1 MAAAAGSPAEP
12 QHEPAPVDAASEE
25 GEDAVAAQ
33 TEQQLTTPDTGE
45 LLDRVANEITQAFQ
59 SSLVQVVSD
68 IGREYGVEP
77 GAKFA
82 WMEKGGAVPL
92 LHGKEDGDGDS
103 ELGDDVRRILREL
116 QASRLQVRE
125 LQQVVD
131 ELRDEQ
137 RLSKQRMAL
146 FGTLSSKLK
155 RELVDERLALIDAKN
170 EISELRRRRS
180 GDDTGSGGGRSPQS
194 PSLQEQNDNPW
205 TSPNKPLASSGSG
218 AGGSGATGGTSTSTN
233 LMAFNFYSSA
243 SARGEGEQEGGDE
256 DEPPSPSSSTQTLRS
271 QLMGQFLPS
280 SLLDSPQVTP
290 KHAKPFPGDNLG
302 EDKVPPPMPEL
313 KDEMES
319 LSLTALPAPE
329 GATSST
335 VEQTKAESASN
346 EPKETSQSESGRL
359 STSGGPASTSS
370 RSVVSPLQLSMLSE
384 LFDSIPVEELESILL
399 RFDGQDSAAIDHILH
414 THPSFNPAIGGG
426 VRVESG
432 GSLTSMASPSPSR
445 SSSVGHGK
453 TSLHRTSSQS
463 GPSGPPPG
471 SSSNWKTEICMYYMQ
486 GKCNKTRRT
495 CSFAHGESDLVRPSA
510 SSGSSSSSKHGPNYK
525 TRLCQAYENGTCT
538 KSRRDCPMAHG
549 VNDLRDG
556 GSGSGGSGGSQQIL
570 PAATPRLQS
579 YKTELCYYFLKGNC
593 NYTKDECRFAH
604 GQSDLRT
611 VESNTAQIAAAA
623 AAASGFGGDYPTSPV
638 PPPPAASME
647 KQLQLQHQYQQ
658 QYQQHSQPPSIPQQ
672 HHAFQPQPPPAQ
684 QQQSFVPQHQ
694 LQLQHSSRGA
704 GSHQFGFQHQQ
715 YDMAQQQQN
724 PYMQPPGQFRYLK
737 SMDDKRSTS
746 VGRPPRRDSG
756 SSWSSF
762 DASGLPPSEY

>member
-1 MAAAAGSPAEP
+1 MSM
-12 QHEPAPVDAASEE
+12 
-25 GEDAVAAQ
+25 
-33 TEQQLTTPDTGE
+33 
-45 LLDRVANEITQAFQ
+45 
-59 SSLVQVVSD
+59 
-68 IGREYGVEP
+68 
-77 GAKFA
+77 K
-82 WMEKGGAVPL
+82 MEKGGAAVAPDDEQ
-92 LHGKEDGDGDS
+92 LHGKDDS
-103 ELGDDVRRILREL
+103 GELSDDVRRILREL

-137 RLSKQRMAL
+137 RLSKQRVAL

-170 EISELRRRRS
+170 EIKELRRRRS

-194 PSLQEQNDNPW
+194 PALQEQSDNPW
-205 TSPNKPLASSGSG
+205 SSPNKPLASSGRGASG
-218 AGGSGATGGTSTSTN
+218 SGASGGAAGGSN

-243 SARGEGEQEGGDE
+243 SSRGEGDQEGGEE
-256 DEPPSPSSSTQTLRS
+256 DEPPSPSSSTHTLRS

-290 KHAKPFPGDNLG
+290 KHARPFTGDTLG
-302 EDKVPPPMPEL
+302 EEKVPPPIPEL
-313 KDEMES
+313 KDDMES
-319 LSLTALPAPE
+319 LSLTTPPLPAH
-329 GATSST
+329 ST
-335 VEQTKAESASN
+335 VEQSKSEVGSEPGDGLD
-346 EPKETSQSESGRL
+346 EPKETSQDESGRL
-359 STSGGPASTSS
+359 SSSVGPVSTPA
-370 RSVVSPLQLSMLSE
+370 RSVSPLQLSILSE
-384 LFDSIPVEELESILL
+384 LFDAIPVEELETILQ
-399 RFDGQDSAAIDHILH
+399 RFDGQESAAIDHILR
-414 THPSFNPAIGGG
+414 THPSLNPAIGAGG
-426 VRVESG
+426 RVESG
-432 GSLTSMASPSPSR
+432 GSLASMASPSPSR

-453 TSLHRTSSQS
+453 TSLHRSSSQS

-495 CSFAHGESDLVRPSA
+495 CSFAHGESDLVRPSGP
-510 SSGSSSSSKHGPNYK
+510 SSGGSSSKHGPNYK

-556 GSGSGGSGGSQQIL
+556 GAGSGASGGNQPIL

-593 NYTKDECRFAH
+593 NYTKEECRFAH

-623 AAASGFGGDYPTSPV
+623 AASGFGGDFGPTSPV
-638 PPPPAASME
+638 PPPPAVSME

-658 QYQQHSQPPSIPQQ
+658 QYQQHHQPPSIPQQ
-672 HHAFQPQPPPAQ
+672 HHPFQPQPPPSQ

-694 LQLQHSSRGA
+694 LQLQHSSRGTSGSGA
-704 GSHQFGFQHQQ
+704 VSHQFGFQHQ
-715 YDMAQQQQN
+715 YDLSQQQQN
-724 PYMQPPGQFRYLK
+724 PYMQPPPGQFRYLK

-746 VGRPPRRDSG
+746 AGRPPRRDSG